1 MSDFLELF
9 AFGVTAGLALAIP
22 VGPMALLL
30 IDTTVRQGLRVG
42 AAGALAM
49 ATVDGGYAITVFLA
63 GSAISVLLGSFGLWL
78 SLLGALILLILGVQ
92 TIYRAAAAGKAFK
105 QAEAEKQESAS
116 AGKTFLKFA
125 GATIVNPPTALYFL
139 AITPS
144 LAGLSSENPVAS
156 TAAFATG
163 VFLGSA
169 VWQQSLALAG
179 LAIRSVTT
187 PKVRT
192 WLSLLGGTMII
203 GLAIILA
210 YRTISAS

>member
-30 IDTTVRQGLRVG
+30 IDTTVLQGLRVG

-78 SLLGALILLILGVQ
+78 SLLGALILLILGLQ
-92 TIYRAAAAGKAFK
+92 TIYRAAVAAKTLK
-105 QAEAEKQESAS
+105 EAEAEKQEPAS

-144 LAGLSSENPVAS
+144 LAGLSSANPVAS

-210 YRTISAS
+210 HRTITAS